1 MIGAPVIKYL
11 GSKRTL
17 LPSLVQILQEFP
29 ELTSAADV
37 FSGTSR
43 VGHAF
48 KRAGFR
54 VVANDHNAYAH
65 CLAQCY
71 VATDL
76 EAVEHD
82 AARLLAEL
90 DQLPGRAGWFTQTFC
105 VEARFFQPH
114 NGERIDAIREAIE
127 QKSLPPELRAVLLT
141 ALMEAADRV
150 DSTCGLQM
158 AYVKDWAPRSYNA
171 LSLRMPAVL
180 PAVAHGRCQ
189 ALRMDAN
196 LAARQMDVDI
206 AYIDPPYNQH
216 SYLSNYHI
224 WESLVLWDKPEVY
237 GIARK
242 RVDCRARKSEYNR
255 KRSHRAIFDDLINA
269 LAAPLLVVSFNNE
282 GYQSRPE
289 LEQLLAAHGQV
300 FVVTRDF
307 KRYVGAQIGVYN
319 PDGDKV
325 GQISHLRNEEYIYL
339 VARPELCERIPDAL
353 ERLERTAVQIES
365 RPSEKLSH
373 APTGLELDDRVTV
386 VARALSELGTG
397 TRLELQNATGL
408 SAYQIRMALDSL
420 LGRGLARAEGERRAK
435 RYSAID

>member
-1 MIGAPVIKYL
+1 VIKYI

-17 LPSLVQILQEFP
+17 LPSLVQILREFP
-29 ELTSAADV
+29 QLTSAADV

-54 VVANDHNAYAH
+54 VIANDHNAYAH

-71 VATDL
+71 VATDREEVER
-76 EAVEHD
+76 EATS
-82 AARLLAEL
+82 LIAEFNA
-90 DQLPGRAGWFTQTFC
+90 LPGAPGYFTQTFC
-105 VEARFFQPH
+105 VDARFFQPH
-114 NGERIDAIREAIE
+114 NGERIDAIREAID
-127 QKSLPPELRAVLLT
+127 QKSPSPELRAVLLT

-158 AYVKDWAPRSYNA
+158 AYVKDWAPRSYNP
-171 LSLRMPAVL
+171 LSLRMPDVL

-189 ALRMDAN
+189 ALRLDAN
-196 LAARQMDVDI
+196 EAVRQMDVDI

-224 WESLVLWDKPEVY
+224 WESLILWDKPEVY

-242 RVDCRARKSEYNR
+242 RVDCRERKSEYNSR
-255 KRSHRAIFDDLINA
+255 RQHRAIFEDLIA
-269 LAAPLLVVSFNNE
+269 ASSAPLLVLSFNNE
-282 GYQSRPE
+282 GFQSRPE
-289 LEQLLAAHGQV
+289 LEQLLAGHGQV
-300 FVVTRDF
+300 FVIARDF

-325 GQISHLRNEEYIYL
+325 GQVSHLRNEEYIYL

-353 ERLERTAVQIES
+353 ERLERLTTAIASQ
-365 RPSEKLSH
+365 
-373 APTGLELDDRVTV
+373 PTTVEDDRVTL
-386 VARALSELGTG
+386 VARALRELGQG
-397 TRLELQNATGL
+397 TRLDLQNATGL
-408 SAYQIRMALDSL
+408 SDYQVRMALDSL

-435 RYSAID
+435 RYLVTERA